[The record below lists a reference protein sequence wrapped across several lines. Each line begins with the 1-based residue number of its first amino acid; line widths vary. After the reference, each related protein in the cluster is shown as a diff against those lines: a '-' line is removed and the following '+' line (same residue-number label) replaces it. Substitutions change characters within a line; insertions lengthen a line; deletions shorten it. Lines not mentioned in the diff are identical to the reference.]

1 MDNLVRGPDF
11 FVLKYDLAI
20 LGESQSPAMMPDPDM
35 RFGYI
40 GVVST
45 DRYIYALYSGRTIP
59 EVSHYASYGR
69 QVIVFEWSGYPVA
82 IFDLGGDYASDIAI
96 SPDDQELFAIY
107 DSPVPIIV
115 RYNLPQLSVDR

>member
-1 MDNLVRGPDF
+1 M
-11 FVLKYDLAI
+11 
-20 LGESQSPAMMPDPDM
+20 
-35 RFGYI
+35 
-40 GVVST
+40 
-45 DRYIYALYSGRTIP
+45 
-59 EVSHYASYGR
+59 
-69 QVIVFEWSGYPVA
+69 IVFEWSGYPVA

>member
-1 MDNLVRGPDF
+1 MITLHGI
-11 FVLKYDLAI
+11 FVWI
-20 LGESQSPAMMPDPDM
+20 
-35 RFGYI
+35 R
-40 GVVST
+40 
-45 DRYIYALYSGRTIP
+45 
-59 EVSHYASYGR
+59 YGR